1 MSSERTDPFRDLAF
15 NGSPAEYRAFRRK
28 ILLSVASLEPKSL
41 RYAGPKILTRLVGE
55 AWRATEHLA
64 ISEVRGDDGWLVVLK
79 ALDQHY
85 KFLPETEL
93 NECVDE
99 FLFHLRRRPNEG
111 ATAFTSR
118 FRATLSRLETLI
130 AADKASKK
138 RKRKKK
144 DAPTSSSTSSQSSA
158 PSKASSFSSMQG
170 DVRETAS
177 ASAGVEKKEKEER
190 RKDKKGSPAPSFTS
204 PAGSRHKR
212 PGSPGSE
219 VSRKSKDSGYGSHK
233 AEEDKAQRVMM
244 RQLGRLE
251 AGHLKL
257 RPVFPSVVLGHLYM
271 KKYGLTREQR
281 TLVVRATGGS
291 SRFEDVERIM
301 RASDFEDRRGEASR
315 AQRPIR
321 KEGVL
326 EADLESPSMSEPLVG
341 SSGDEAFEADF
352 DTEDDEATAAMQDAF
367 EMQKQAKANVK
378 KHFRT
383 YKESRKKIR
392 EIKKSRQPYMPVV
405 AIPPEDAGLGSAA
418 ATQGTMQPTFKY
430 DRKQRTRQEPQRGGR
445 ARKEEVHM
453 LNTVTMT
460 EFSYMITEEA
470 FENSGDSDLQE
481 EPTSGP
487 RLEVDVYLASVPQG
501 YAVIDTGC
509 TSSVIGA
516 ETAKRLSQF
525 LMDRGIQGPE
535 SLTLPPVQLRGF
547 NGARTTS
554 SQGLKWLVQ
563 LGNLWGT
570 VTTYVIPG
578 EAPFLLS
585 RKVLEGMEA
594 SLDLGAMTITSQKH
608 GIAKWPLQQAAN
620 GHLLMPLVL
629 DKPEL
634 EVAKLDE
641 DAVSEPQ
648 VPEGQIPDTLSPNL
662 RTNSQG
668 NKQSVKKKQWFQ
680 TIMKRI
686 VQPVSDGKRMK
697 QMAETLSAECVR
709 EDCPESRDLEA
720 LYEDVDWVQLQ
731 DASTESHS
739 RALIARQVDSVCRV
753 PFQLALSALREEPDR
768 VKEELRDWL
777 GDQFQVVQG
786 GSQVDL
792 IEVFAGKAPLS
803 ACSERLR
810 EGASVRIGLQYGQAC
825 KHILVGPAYEA
836 NFHMCALGLR
846 HPVSQ
851 LPLRKPTRVLTT
863 DCLLASRL
871 SQCMCPGHQ
880 EHACLEG
887 QYKGK
892 SLSAWAETYT
902 ESFCKAVCQS
912 FARRDPEVH
921 VIEDVFVESEAE
933 ADSEREDEADAPRE
947 RPVAGAANY
956 KAMVQKLHVNTG
968 HASVPQML
976 RLAKRACAPPAVVE
990 AVRQFRCHVC
1000 QELQVPP
1007 SHRVA
1012 ALQHTE
1018 SPNHIVGLDVVQVEL
1033 KRDSHE
1039 GVQEEKFNVLT
1050 AVDYATDFAQQ
1061 IVLPNRPH
1069 SISQAFHSLWCRPY
1083 GPPKVVYVD
1092 PDQRWLSDEFQR
1104 FLEQHGITLL
1114 SCATESHWQ
1123 LGRVEIAQRI
1133 LRNMAQR
1140 TWRSTHRPATEVIET
1155 CASVRNEQLR
1165 KHGFSSSQWF
1175 LGREPRVPGALSD
1188 LHERNNLA
1196 TQDAVLSQTDFAQKM
1211 HCRQQ
1216 AAHAFIEAHAH
1227 ETWTRAI
1234 RGRNRPMR
1242 GPYVVGQSVY
1252 VFRRAGRGLLSTRHG
1267 VWKGPGKVV
1276 GTESFREDSP
1286 VPRVIWVVVNGMM
1299 YKCSPETLRPV
1310 LEDEL
1315 AFRELARQYEFG
1327 RVPPELD
1334 ETQPVYGGPAGRY
1347 FDLTQ
1352 APPEPADFNLQ
1363 SDAAPLAAPD
1373 LAHDPEP
1380 PATRRRVTRDS
1391 AYWQGRADDEG
1402 EHKSR
1407 RVEPVPESPS
1417 TPNYEPTDD
1426 ESHLPAPPSAGHL
1439 EGDSVEGGVGVRVG
1453 PEELPQ
1459 ASVPEETMVC
1469 EVSFDIQ
1476 PEDIRDDIFCLW
1488 SALAECAEDLMGLES
1503 DDLLRLEKAA
1513 YGLAEA
1519 PRAWFLR
1526 LTRELRQAGLE
1537 ASSPEMDQCLA
1548 ELRKRLPFGEFRT
1561 RTVKYTGAEIRQGDS
1576 FEIELSQESYIDK
1589 MPFAQVPG
1597 KGSDPV
1603 EPRVMRGCCGQLSW
1617 VASHS
1622 RPDQAFLASYL
1633 QGVQDRANC
1642 SHLLLYNKALR
1653 EMKERKCT
1661 LKFPSIP
1668 TSDWRLLVVTDAGWG
1683 TRESGES
1690 QGGFI
1695 LCLCESKVL
1704 KQQEGV
1710 CWVIEWASKKLR
1722 RVVRSSTAAETLAAQ
1737 NGLDAIEFAQAL
1749 LQECLCAMT
1758 PKHFRQWLPELPSA
1772 LVIDSKSLYDALTRS
1787 ACSTALAIEKRLAID
1802 YSIARTCLQERHV
1815 LPFWTNNRQMVADSL
1830 TKIKGDKGTLYK
1842 LLDTCRY
1849 HVRPS
1854 KISGRRERAAEVA
1867 QKSV

>member
-680 TIMKRI
+680 TIMKRTRRC
-686 VQPVSDGKRMK
+686 VVDVSSLQNELQGLFGPEVCAALCAYRPKFERIPEQAHTHQLQRAVATLTPKGSLTVTAWEDRPAGKRR
-697 QMAETLSAECVR
+697 QAYEADGTCIFAFRPFRRSHTSPSPQEPPASNHPSLPQIPEPNSIPEPAEPAPTLQAETLSAECVR

-810 EGASVRIGLQYGQAC
+810 EGASVRIGLQYGQDLRRARDRRLLILLIGWCKPRDVWVSWPCKYWSSYSRLNMARSETLRKSILSQRATEMVFLRLFEQIWRLQGILGGHAHGENPSGSEAC

-1391 AYWQGRADDEG
+1391 AYWQGRADDVSSG
-1402 EHKSR
+1402 LL
-1407 RVEPVPESPS
+1407 PPLASPR
-1417 TPNYEPTDD
+1417 P
-1426 ESHLPAPPSAGHL
+1426 
-1439 EGDSVEGGVGVRVG
+1439 
-1453 PEELPQ
+1453 LPQ
-1459 ASVPEETMVC
+1459 T
-1469 EVSFDIQ
+1469 
-1476 PEDIRDDIFCLW
+1476 
-1488 SALAECAEDLMGLES
+1488 G
-1503 DDLLRLEKAA
+1503 
-1513 YGLAEA
+1513 G
-1519 PRAWFLR
+1519 RA
-1526 LTRELRQAGLE
+1526 
-1537 ASSPEMDQCLA
+1537 
-1548 ELRKRLPFGEFRT
+1548 
-1561 RTVKYTGAEIRQGDS
+1561 
-1576 FEIELSQESYIDK
+1576 QE
-1589 MPFAQVPG
+1589 
-1597 KGSDPV
+1597 
-1603 EPRVMRGCCGQLSW
+1603 
-1617 VASHS
+1617 
-1622 RPDQAFLASYL
+1622 
-1633 QGVQDRANC
+1633 
-1642 SHLLLYNKALR
+1642 
-1653 EMKERKCT
+1653 
-1661 LKFPSIP
+1661 PS
-1668 TSDWRLLVVTDAGWG
+1668 
-1683 TRESGES
+1683 
-1690 QGGFI
+1690 
-1695 LCLCESKVL
+1695 C
-1704 KQQEGV
+1704 
-1710 CWVIEWASKKLR
+1710 
-1722 RVVRSSTAAETLAAQ
+1722 
-1737 NGLDAIEFAQAL
+1737 
-1749 LQECLCAMT
+1749 
-1758 PKHFRQWLPELPSA
+1758 
-1772 LVIDSKSLYDALTRS
+1772 
-1787 ACSTALAIEKRLAID
+1787 
-1802 YSIARTCLQERHV
+1802 
-1815 LPFWTNNRQMVADSL
+1815 
-1830 TKIKGDKGTLYK
+1830 
-1842 LLDTCRY
+1842 
-1849 HVRPS
+1849 
-1854 KISGRRERAAEVA
+1854 
-1867 QKSV
+1867 